1 MSGKAVPPPASID
14 PPLAGIQVVDCVQGP
29 LAPIT
34 RYLADL
40 GATVTRLSSIA
51 AEADLD
57 EAAANVGKQVH
68 DLSPDMPAAQ
78 PFLRAAHVIVGN
90 VGLDFAAIRNER
102 PSLVTMA
109 VSDFGSGNSY
119 SQWQASDAVLHA
131 LSGELCR
138 SGIRGKP
145 PLLPPHGLAYQC
157 AATQAAY
164 ALTASLYHALR
175 TGQGA
180 HLDFSAL
187 EGAVQTLDPGYGVGG
202 SATLGR
208 PAKLLSRD
216 RPVRGMQYPI
226 LQCADGHVRICL
238 LAPRQW
244 QGMYR
249 WMGEPEEF
257 SDPSFLKT
265 AVRYKTPTL
274 LPAIAA
280 FFADKTRQQIEDE
293 GQRHGVPVAAM
304 SRLGEAIEA
313 PHFIERQAFRS
324 LELSD
329 GRIAKVP
336 AGSFI
341 VDGARVE
348 TAAQDERPF
357 FPSAIDG
364 PTGRIFEGLRV
375 IDLGVIVVGAETARL
390 LGDQGAD
397 VVKIES
403 KAFPDGNRQ
412 SYLPYEF
419 SVSFAAGHR
428 NKRSLGLDLKDPR
441 GRQIFLDMVAR
452 ADVVLSNFKPG
463 TMASLGLDAE
473 MLSAVNERII
483 TVASSA
489 FGSSGPWSKR
499 MGYGPLVRAVTG
511 LSERWRYV
519 EDAEGFS
526 DSLTIYPDHVAAR
539 LGAMAAVA
547 LLIRR
552 LRSGQGGHVDIAQ
565 SEVMFAQFAG
575 DIARASLN
583 LPVGEAP
590 DRPWGVYQTRGDD
603 DWCVVTVR
611 DDQDWKALAPLIGLT
626 DDEALATRTG
636 RIANA
641 DRIEPVLASW
651 MKEHEAAEA
660 MRILQAAGVPAG
672 VMLRVPELPDFGFY
686 RERHF
691 YRAETHAYLDEEVIN
706 EVRHVG
712 TADIPPAA
720 TGAAPLIGEHTE
732 QVVHDWLSLP
742 EDSVQALIADK
753 VLQPADPSVYTL
765 IEETLASRAKA
776 NTAT

>member
-1 MSGKAVPPPASID
+1 MNDQAVNPQAPVDA
-14 PPLAGIQVVDCVQGP
+14 PLAGIQVVDCVQGP
-29 LAPIT
+29 LAAAT

-40 GATVTRLSSIA
+40 GATVIRLSPA
-51 AEADLD
+51 AEAGDLD
-57 EAAANVGKQVH
+57 EATAHAGKSVRH
-68 DLSPDMPAAQ
+68 LSPDAPAAQ
-78 PFLRAAHVIVGN
+78 PLLRSAHLIVGN
-90 VGLDFAAIRNER
+90 AGFDFASFRNGR
-102 PSLVTMA
+102 QDLVTMA

-119 SQWQASDAVLHA
+119 SQWQATDAVLHA

-138 SGIRGKP
+138 SGIRGLP
-145 PLLPPHGLAYQC
+145 PLLPPHGIAYHC
-157 AATQAAY
+157 AAAQAAY
-164 ALTASLYHALR
+164 ALIASLYHALR

-226 LQCADGHVRICL
+226 LRCADGYVRICL

-265 AVRYKTPTL
+265 VVRYKSPTL

-293 GQRHGVPVAAM
+293 GQKHGVPVAAM
-304 SRLGEAIEA
+304 SQLGEAIEA

-324 LELSD
+324 LALSD
-329 GRIAKVP
+329 GRVAKAP
-336 AGSFI
+336 AGAFV
-341 VDGARVE
+341 VDGVRTE
-348 TAAQDERPF
+348 TAGLDEAAA
-357 FPSAIDG
+357 FPAAAG
-364 PTGRIFEGLRV
+364 EAGRIFDGLRV

-441 GRQIFLDMVAR
+441 GRQIFLELASK
-452 ADVVLSNFKPG
+452 ADIVLSNFKPG

-473 MLSAVNERII
+473 TLSAVNERII

-511 LSERWRYV
+511 LSERWRYA
-519 EDAEGFS
+519 EDREGFS

-552 LRSGQGGHVDIAQ
+552 LRSGHGGHVDIAQ
-565 SEVMFAQFAG
+565 AEVMFAQFAG
-575 DIARASLN
+575 DVARASLN
-583 LPVGEAP
+583 LPVGETP

-603 DWCVVTVR
+603 NWCVVTVR
-611 DDQDWKALAPLIGLT
+611 DDKDWKALAPLIGLA
-626 DDEALATRTG
+626 DDQELNGRSG
-636 RIANA
+636 RIAHA
-641 DRIEPVLASW
+641 DRIESVLSAW
-651 MKEHEAAEA
+651 MKEHDAAEA
-660 MRILQAAGVPAG
+660 MGILQQAGVPAG
-672 VMLRVPELPDFGFY
+672 HMLRVPELPAFGFY
-686 RERHF
+686 RERDF

-712 TADIPPAA
+712 SPDVPAAA
-720 TGAAPLIGEHTE
+720 TGVAPLVGEHTE
-732 QVVHDWLSLP
+732 DVMGDWLGLP
-742 EDSVQALIADK
+742 EEEVRALIEDRI
-753 VLQPADPSVYTL
+753 LQPVDPSVYKL
-765 IEETLASRAKA
+765 IEETLASRAGA
-776 NTAT
+776 NAET